1 MALQIKRAHYYH
13 VTVQDQPGEAYRL
26 LSRLSTG
33 MVNLRAFNAV
43 PVDSNHTQLVLFPE
57 DEDALLLAAGKAGLV
72 LTGPHPALLVQG
84 DDELGALVEIHGAL
98 FNAGINVA
106 SSSGVTDGRGS
117 FGYVVYLGK
126 EDYERAAQILGA

>member
-1 MALQIKRAHYYH
+1 MALQISRASYYH

-26 LSRLSTG
+26 LSQLSTG
-33 MVNLRAFNAV
+33 KVNLRAFNAI
-43 PVDSNHTQLVLFPE
+43 PIDASHTQLVLFPE
-57 DEDALLLAAGKAGLV
+57 DGDALLRVAGKAGLV

-98 FNAGINVA
+98 GNAKINVA
-106 SSSGVTDGRGS
+106 SSSGVTDGKGS
-117 FGYVVYLGK
+117 FGYVIYMGK